1 MTETTKP
8 TIKRGDSGPAVV
20 ELQRLLLGLV
30 ADGIFGAKTEAAVR
44 RFQERRGMPATGIAD
59 AATWAALL
67 PKSAAA
73 PAPAP
78 QAVLAG
84 DLEGVRFVQAK
95 SYRAAGRSAV
105 DLVVIHTMEAS
116 KTLRTAENVAAW
128 FAGKSAPEASAHYCV
143 DADSIVQC
151 VLERDVAHHAPG
163 ANRTGIGVELAG
175 YARQTP
181 ADWDDPYNREMLARA
196 AELVAGICARW
207 SIPVVHLTPAEL
219 VAGGRGIVGH
229 ADCTA
234 GFRTRGGHMDPGP
247 SFPWSAFLEAVR
259 AAMPSP

>member
-8 TIKRGDSGPAVV
+8 TLKRGDSGDAVV
-20 ELQRLLLGLV
+20 DLQRLLFGLV
-30 ADGIFGAKTEAAVR
+30 ADGIFGPKTEAAVR
-44 RFQERRGMPATGIAD
+44 RFQERRGVPATGVVD
-59 AATWAALL
+59 ASTWAALL
-67 PKSAAA
+67 PKPSA
-73 PAPAP
+73 PA
-78 QAVLAG
+78 AVAAEG
-84 DLEGVRFVQAK
+84 DVPGVRFVQAR
-95 SYRAAGRSAV
+95 SYRAVGRGAV

-151 VLERDVAHHAPG
+151 VRERDVAHHAPG